1 MTAIRARNVR
11 VKSFREYLL
20 DLKNQEGEV
29 GEAEVSDFAYVASGK
44 SVSPDALV
52 VPEFGPYDPVE
63 KLHRIEAIL
72 RAYADEIGWD
82 HIELVEDE

>member
-20 DLKNQEGEV
+20 DLKKPENER
-29 GEAEVSDFAYVASGK
+29 SDFVYAKTGK

-52 VPEFGPYDPVE
+52 VPEFGPYDPIE

-72 RAYADEIGWD
+72 RKAADERGWN
-82 HIELVEDE
+82 HIELVEEE